1 MTTKH
6 GRLKKNDSPWTIDE
20 KTTIGVMVLT
30 NKKKTKEKTRCEG
43 KLSYMIL
50 EQVDLQRSLLMIKNP
65 TQPN

>member
-30 NKKKTKEKTRCEG
+30 NKKKLKKKQDVKENLAT
-43 KLSYMIL
+43 
-50 EQVDLQRSLLMIKNP
+50 RSLSK
-65 TQPN
+65 